1 MEVKE
6 TETVA
11 SFRLSQLT
19 MLKHVTCDRWRLVF
33 CSQFP
38 ILFGPAAVVTQL
50 CPRSEV
56 KGSTAHSQI
65 DGLLGTWSAATPSTR
80 FFPFEGPLLR
90 SLIHLFC
97 FAAISSTISFND
109 FFFIV
114 IQVLHRKL
122 DFKNQI
128 IYQKKSPFKNHLLW
142 LERWLSCEEY
152 LLLLQMTWVQLT
164 TPPWQFTT
172 ACVSVPKNSTLS
184 SGLHRDQASTQHT
197 DTHASKILIR

>member
-6 TETVA
+6 TEAVA

-109 FFFIV
+109 FF
-114 IQVLHRKL
+114 
-122 DFKNQI
+122 
-128 IYQKKSPFKNHLLW
+128 
-142 LERWLSCEEY
+142 
-152 LLLLQMTWVQLT
+152 LLLFRCYTENLIL
-164 TPPWQFTT
+164 
-172 ACVSVPKNSTLS
+172 
-184 SGLHRDQASTQHT
+184 
-197 DTHASKILIR
+197 KIK